1 MSIKVKRIIQ
11 EDSTGC
17 GLACVAMITNLT
29 YSEVKKE
36 AIKRSI
42 IKPSKSFYTTSNNL
56 IRLLS
61 ILDVQAKKGRAVKKW
76 ESIKS
81 LSIVAINFREKSNTW
96 HWVVYVPDTNIG
108 YVLDPNKKI
117 KTEKR
122 VDLSRMALR
131 SYIPIVV

>member
-1 MSIKVKRIIQ
+1 MSIEMKRIIQ

-17 GLACVAMITNLT
+17 GLACVAMIANLT
-29 YSEVKKE
+29 YSEIKKE
-36 AIKRSI
+36 AIENSI
-42 IKPSKSFYTTSNNL
+42 VQSGRSFYTTSNDL

-61 ILDVQAKKGRAVKKW
+61 ALNIQAKKGRIVRKW

-96 HWVVYVPDTNIG
+96 HWVVYVPDTKIG

-122 VDLSRMALR
+122 IDLSRMVLR
-131 SYIPIVV
+131 SYIPIVI